1 MYIYIYIF
9 TSKCHSQTTHPWSG
23 DNQGRKT
30 FLALSADDQT
40 HNYDTEWNHIY
51 KCTIFYM

>member
-1 MYIYIYIF
+1 MYIYIYIYIYIF

-40 HNYDTEWNHIY
+40 HNYDTVESYI
-51 KCTIFYM
+51 